1 MENLDELKKSRA
13 NTKRKVTVLS
23 KKLKNSIQYGNENA
37 KAILNS
43 LDEEYYRL
51 FDIQLQIEELSEE
64 DDGYMELV
72 DRDYNEVRKLYSVS
86 EMESEEI
93 ENKKRL
99 ERLGQVREDDS
110 VNGTLS
116 TETLSQSVAVTEV
129 HTSNAAGGVSES
141 SVLDNVIS
149 SHNLPAFLQD
159 ALTITNS
166 PMSVPSQTSISGPL
180 LSSSPLSHRARP
192 FYANSF
198 VSGGGFPPGPSL
210 SVGSSIYAHSHL
222 GMSQG
227 PPLSYGSRASTQTV
241 HYEPLNASVSG
252 GGFTP
257 GPSMSVAS
265 SIYAHSRLGM
275 SQGPPLSYGSQ
286 LSTQTGHYQP
296 LITSVSS
303 GGFPPGPSMSFAS
316 THLPK
321 VSFPQQINYNPQMST
336 SVMPPNSVMGDTPPS
351 NTFPTYPSQPG
362 SGQSQREVIHT
373 KKPSLPFFSGERVDW
388 PEFKCTWRA
397 LAEAQY
403 KNHMQLA
410 MELKRCCKGRA
421 GERLKHIYVTND
433 SAYNEMWKR
442 LSEEYDDPG
451 LSIQSA
457 LSRLT
462 ALKLVEERDHEGIV
476 RFADIIDGVHSQ
488 LKELQQLDAVHVVDV
503 DKLAL
508 LLPREIHRNWLRK
521 YMELAGPEKLKP
533 FSEFVEFMRRERSVV
548 ARLAEWT
555 TRSYRHV
562 KDKKPVMNRAG
573 SHGVTGQHNSKGRE
587 KEKVGPEACTIHG
600 GSGHSTADCRN
611 FKKMTVKQKYEELR
625 KKHRCFNCLG
635 EHPRSQ
641 CLAPSCKCG
650 KAHHQLLCTSTP
662 SSKEN
667 TTEGQE
673 VTTGTG
679 IVNQGCAALYP
690 IQEVFIAE
698 SSQSVTVFMDAGS
711 DASYITEACANRLHL
726 KRGSKVSLNVT
737 VVGGGHEEYK
747 TNVYE
752 VPLRTKVGRIE
763 KIQAYGLKRITG
775 PLTQLNSELLGKLF
789 PKFDVDILLRPSKQ
803 VDILLGTDYF
813 GLHPKKEVDRAGP
826 HLSIMEGALGACLVG
841 NHPELKE
848 EVELYA
854 PKLDA
859 AHSRQTSGFHISSHP
874 AFDKPNFFDGEE
886 LATDINIKC
895 GGCKCGS
902 CPIPGHSLS
911 FKEEQEL
918 DMIRAGLEYDQRD
931 KLWRTSYPWLVDPSN
946 LPDNYGTALKT
957 LMSTERSLKKDPSWA
972 LSYQEQMDDMLNR
985 NVARKLSPEESRD
998 WNGPK
1003 FYISHLA
1010 VKSSSKSTPVRIVF
1024 NSSQISKGTSLNNC
1038 LAKGPDSYRN
1048 TTVGILLRWREEHV
1062 AIVGD
1067 IKKMFHSILLKPVEQ
1082 HCHRFLWR
1090 NLEDNRDPD
1099 EYIME
1104 RVNMGD
1110 RPSPAIAT
1118 EALYKTA
1125 ELHEHKYPR
1134 AAKFVKGSSY
1144 VDDLIDS
1151 VGTNKQAEELAK
1163 ETENLLAEGN
1173 FKIKGWQ
1180 MSSTTRSDGGQ
1191 NLKGDDEHVGVL
1203 GMWWN
1208 PDKDS
1213 ISYKV
1218 TLNFSDKRRGERTG
1232 PNLMAR
1238 DVPESIPETLSK
1250 RLVLQQ
1256 VMSLYDPLRLVG
1268 PYFVLAMILLRKT
1281 WLLKLEWDD
1290 PLPSS
1295 HREDWI
1301 KFFKDLFL
1309 LENMDIPRCL
1319 RPRGVDGKPWLII
1332 LSDGSELA
1340 YGCAAYIRWA
1350 SEGRVYMSLI
1360 MSKCRIAP
1368 INTVSIP
1375 RMELN
1380 GAVLSKRCRVAISK
1394 EMRYPFERVIH
1405 LVDSETVLNMIN
1417 NLSCRFKV
1425 YEGVRVGEIQ
1435 AATGGDMSDWYWIC
1449 GEDNIADWVTRG
1461 RTLEDMK
1468 HDSEW
1473 FTGPSILKRPFSE
1486 WNVKTGRTHN
1496 EALPGEKK
1504 LTGTCVSNTIEQKDD
1519 LYDCSRVSS
1528 LQKAIRIV
1536 ARILGIF
1543 QQKSFN
1549 GGCLTNLNPTL
1560 MMEAEKI
1567 FIKDAQISVE
1577 MESPDYKRL
1586 NPARRDDGIWVVGST
1601 RLANKNPM
1609 SHIYAGLPIFLP
1621 SCHRF
1626 TRLAMLAAHNRAHR
1640 GRDATLASFR
1650 ERFWTP
1656 GGPKLAKSVVS
1667 KCQLCRLRNTALM
1680 RQQMGRLPVERLTPA
1695 PPFNFSML
1703 DLFGP
1708 YQVRGEVQKRISG
1721 KVWGVL
1727 FTDMVARAVHIEVMY
1742 GYDTDSFMLALR
1754 RFVSIRGWP
1763 EKLYSDPGSQL
1774 AGAKRE
1780 MKDAIC
1786 KSGHENGLDW
1796 TLGTPD
1802 APWEQGAVESLV
1814 KTVKRAL
1821 DISIHN
1827 QRLSVPEF
1835 QTVCSEVANLVNERP
1850 LGLLPDLDSDI
1861 NVLTPNC
1868 LLLGRASS
1876 SNPNNWLPNHSLKTR
1891 GNLVSSIENQFWI
1904 HWMELFAP
1912 SLVYRHKWHEKE
1924 RDIQVDDVVLILD
1937 SDTFRGQYRLGI
1949 VQKTHPG
1956 RDGIIRVVTV
1966 GYKNFRVDEK
1976 VYQYKGQPYKTV
1988 KRRVQRLVLLV
1999 PVEEQ

>member
-1 MENLDELKKSRA
+1 MEDLNELKKSRA
-13 NTKRKVTVLS
+13 NAKRKVTVLL
-23 KKLKNSIQYGNENA
+23 KKFNNSIQYGSENA
-37 KAILNS
+37 KITLNS

-51 FDIQLQIEELSEE
+51 YDIQLQIEELSEE

-72 DRDYNEVRKLYSVS
+72 DKEYNEVRKLYFVS
-86 EMESEEI
+86 EIESEEI

-99 ERLGQVREDDS
+99 ERLGQVREDDNS
-110 VNGTLS
+110 NGTLGA
-116 TETLSQSVAVTEV
+116 ETVSQTATVTEV
-129 HTSNAAGGVSES
+129 HTSNAAQSSMSGNVVSGQ
-141 SVLDNVIS
+141 
-149 SHNLPAFLQD
+149 NLPAFLQD
-159 ALTITNS
+159 ALTITTS
-166 PMSVPSQTSISGPL
+166 PMYVSSQAGISGPL
-180 LSSSPLSHRARP
+180 LSSSPHSHHARP
-192 FYANSF
+192 FYTNTFA
-198 VSGGGFPPGPSL
+198 SGGDFSPNRPMSVGSNIYSRSHLGISQMPSL
-210 SVGSSIYAHSHL
+210 S
-222 GMSQG
+222 
-227 PPLSYGSRASTQTV
+227 
-241 HYEPLNASVSG
+241 
-252 GGFTP
+252 
-257 GPSMSVAS
+257 
-265 SIYAHSRLGM
+265 
-275 SQGPPLSYGSQ
+275 
-286 LSTQTGHYQP
+286 
-296 LITSVSS
+296 
-303 GGFPPGPSMSFAS
+303 
-316 THLPK
+316 
-321 VSFPQQINYNPQMST
+321 PQVST
-336 SVMPPNSVMGDTPPS
+336 SFMPPNSFMGDIHS
-351 NTFPTYPSQPG
+351 GNSFPTYPNQPG
-362 SGQSQREVIHT
+362 SVQSQREVIHT

-433 SAYNEMWKR
+433 SAYSEMWKR

-451 LSIQSA
+451 LSVQSA

-462 ALKLVEERDHEGIV
+462 ALKSVEDRDHEGIV

-488 LKELQQLDAVHVVDV
+488 LKELHQLDAVHVVDV

-508 LLPREIHRNWLRK
+508 LLPREIHTNWLRK
-521 YMELAGPEKLKP
+521 YMELAGPRKLKP

-548 ARLAEWT
+548 ARLAEWI
-555 TRSYRHV
+555 TRPYRHV
-562 KDKKPVMNRAG
+562 KDNKLVMNRAG
-573 SHGVTGQHNSKGRE
+573 SHGVTGQHDSKRRE
-587 KEKVGPEACTIHG
+587 KEKVGSETCTIHG

-611 FKKMTVKQKYEELR
+611 FKKMTVKQRYEELR

-635 EHPRSQ
+635 EHPRSSCQ
-641 CLAPSCKCG
+641 APSCKCG
-650 KAHHQLLCTSTP
+650 KAHHQLLCTSAP
-662 SSKEN
+662 SSKEDSMKDL
-667 TTEGQE
+667 E
-673 VTTGTG
+673 VTANTG
-679 IVNQGCAALYP
+679 IVSQGCAALYP
-690 IQEVFIAE
+690 IQEVSIAE
-698 SSQSVTVFMDAGS
+698 SSQRVTVFMDAGS

-726 KRGSKVSLNVT
+726 KRGSKVSLDVT

-752 VPLRTKVGRIE
+752 IPLRTKVGRIE

-775 PLTQLNSELLGKLF
+775 PLTQLNSGLLGKLF
-789 PKFDVDILLRPSKQ
+789 PNFDVDILLRPSKQ

-826 HLSIMEGALGACLVG
+826 HLSIMEGELGACLVG
-841 NHPELKE
+841 NHPELRE
-848 EVELYA
+848 EVELYT
-854 PKLDA
+854 PKLYG
-859 AHSRQTSGFHISSHP
+859 AHTRHTSGFHISSHP
-874 AFDKPNFFDGEE
+874 AFDKPTFFEGEE

-918 DMIRAGLEYDQRD
+918 DMIRTGLEYDEHE

-946 LPDNYGTALKT
+946 LPNNYGTALKT

-985 NVARKLSPEESRD
+985 NVARKLSTEEASS

-1024 NSSQISKGTSLNNC
+1024 NSSQVSKGTSLNNC

-1048 TTVGILLRWREEHV
+1048 TSVGILLRWREEHV
-1062 AIVGD
+1062 ALVGD

-1134 AAKFVKGSSY
+1134 AAQFVKRSSY

-1151 VGTNKQAEELAK
+1151 VGSIKQAEELAK
-1163 ETENLLAEGN
+1163 QTENLLAEGN
-1173 FKIKGWQ
+1173 FKVKGWQ

-1191 NLKGDDEHVGVL
+1191 SLKGDDDHIGVL
-1203 GMWWN
+1203 GTWWN
-1208 PDKDS
+1208 PDKDL
-1213 ISYKV
+1213 ISYKI

-1232 PNLMAR
+1232 PNLVAR
-1238 DVPESIPETLSK
+1238 EVPEGIPEQLTK

-1256 VMSLYDPLRLVG
+1256 VMSLYDPMGLVG
-1268 PYFVLAMILLRKT
+1268 PYILLAKILLRKT

-1309 LENMDIPRCL
+1309 LEHMDIPRCL
-1319 RPRGVDGKPWLII
+1319 RPKGVDGKPWLII

-1350 SEGRVYMSLI
+1350 FKDNVYMSLI

-1368 INTVSIP
+1368 INKVSIP

-1380 GAVLSKRCRVAISK
+1380 GAVLSKRCRVAILK

-1405 LVDSETVLNMIN
+1405 LVDSETVLNMVN
-1417 NLSCRFKV
+1417 NTSCRFKV

-1449 GEDNIADWVTRG
+1449 GENNISDWITRG
-1461 RTLEDMK
+1461 RTPKDIQP
-1468 HDSEW
+1468 DSEW
-1473 FTGPSILKRPFSE
+1473 LTGPPILKRPFSE
-1486 WNVKTGRTHN
+1486 WNVKTGRTN
-1496 EALPGEKK
+1496 SQALPGEKK
-1504 LTGTCVSNTIEQKDD
+1504 LTGTCVSINMERKDD
-1519 LYDCSRVSS
+1519 FYDCSRVSS

-1536 ARILGIF
+1536 ARILGTF
-1543 QQKSFN
+1543 QQKSFK
-1549 GGCLTNLNPTL
+1549 GGCLTNLNPNL

-1567 FIKDAQISVE
+1567 FINDAQSSVK
-1577 MESPDYKRL
+1577 MEGPDYKRL
-1586 NPARRDDGIWVVGST
+1586 NPAQKDDGIWVVGTT
-1601 RLANKNPM
+1601 RLANNNPM

-1621 SCHRF
+1621 SHHKF

-1667 KCQLCRLRNTALM
+1667 KCQLCRLRNTTLL

-1742 GYDTDSFMLALR
+1742 GYDRDSFMLALR

-1780 MKDAIC
+1780 MKEAIC

-1821 DISIHN
+1821 DISIHK
-1827 QRLSVPEF
+1827 QRLSVSEF
-1835 QTVCSEVANLVNERP
+1835 LTVCSEIANLVNERP
-1850 LGLLPDLDSDI
+1850 LGLLPGLDSDI

-1876 SNPNNWLPNHSLKTR
+1876 SNPNNWRPNHSIKTR
-1891 GNLVSSIENQFWI
+1891 SNLVSSIEDQFWT

-1912 SLVYRHKWHEKE
+1912 SLVYRQKWHEKE
-1924 RDIQVDDVVLILD
+1924 RDVQVNDVVLILD

-1956 RDGIIRVVTV
+1956 QDGIIRVVTV

-1976 VYQYKGQPYKTV
+1976 VYQYKGQPYTTV

-1999 PVEEQ
+1999 PIEEQ